1 MLYVLKGVRI
11 LNSENLPMWLE
22 YVRALGTP
30 CAALL
35 AALITGY
42 FAYKQWKTARN
53 KLKLDLF
60 EKRFK
65 VYDAG
70 MEIIR
75 EVVKPSEGYGNR
87 LTELTNAVSGAR
99 WLLSTEVDE
108 HLKELLVR
116 AWKRVALEKGLDEN
130 GISLEQREEEIADYH
145 IDTQA
150 FITSEL
156 DHLNK
161 VFEKFLAVEH

>member
-42 FAYKQWKTARN
+42 FTYKQWKTARN

-65 VYDAG
+65 VYEAG

-87 LTELTNAVSGAR
+87 LTELTNAVSGGQMAIKHR
-99 WLLSTEVDE
+99 G
-108 HLKELLVR
+108 R
-116 AWKRVALEKGLDEN
+116 
-130 GISLEQREEEIADYH
+130 
-145 IDTQA
+145 
-150 FITSEL
+150 
-156 DHLNK
+156 
-161 VFEKFLAVEH
+161 